1 MYKVI
6 NNKELKWIFVSGK
19 GGVGKTTCSCSLG
32 IQLAKH
38 RDSVLIISTDPAHNL
53 SDAFGQKFNSNPG
66 LVNGYSNLYCMEHD
80 TNERFDKLDEILGN
94 MPFQEFKTI
103 TDIMKS
109 MPGIE
114 EALGYIS
121 LMKKTSK
128 MNYSVIIFD
137 SSPTG
142 HALKLLSYP
151 EMIKKSY
158 EKLIQSRLSSMF
170 SMFVNSFSGM
180 NNTVQNRLD
189 TLIGKINY
197 INDKLTDCCHT
208 IFIPVCIPE
217 FLSVFETE
225 RMIQEIYRMGI
236 DSNTMIVNQIID
248 NNGTCSMCVSRR
260 KIQNKYLDMIDALY
274 TDLDFDII
282 YLPLQQ
288 YEIRKNSGLN
298 TFSELLYTSDYSNK
312 RTYEKKLDKIL
323 DDTLNDMDLY
333 KLSETG
339 DDSTVYCAN

>member
-1 MYKVI
+1 MNKII

-32 IQLAKH
+32 IQLSKY
-38 RDSVLIISTDPAHNL
+38 RENVLIISTDPAHNL

-66 LVNGYSNLYCMEHD
+66 LVNGYANLYCMEHD
-80 TNERFDKLDEILGN
+80 TSEKLDKMDEILGS
-94 MPFQEFKTI
+94 MPFQELKTF
-103 TDIMKS
+103 TEIMKS

-158 EKLIQSRLSSMF
+158 EKLIQSQFSSMF
-170 SMFVNSFSGM
+170 SMFVKSFTSI
-180 NNTVQNRLD
+180 NNPVQNRLD
-189 TLIGKINY
+189 KLIGKINY
-197 INDKLTDCCHT
+197 INDKLTDCSHT

-248 NNGTCSMCVSRR
+248 NNGSCSMCVSRK

-298 TFSELLYTSDYSNK
+298 TFSKLLYTSEYSDN
-312 RTYEKKLDKIL
+312 RANEKKLDKIL
-323 DDTLNDMDLY
+323 DDTFNDIIKNNM
-333 KLSETG
+333 E
-339 DDSTVYCAN
+339 C